1 MRAAVL
7 RTLAAL
13 AGGALTLAVCWL
25 AFVGL
30 VAFLLYPFRVL
41 AHLLTGDS
49 P

>member
-1 MRAAVL
+1 MIR

-13 AGGALTLAVCWL
+13 AGGALVLAVGWL

-30 VAFLLYPFRVL
+30 VAFLLYPFRTL